1 MAGLGTRM
9 LPATKVL
16 PKEMLPVVD
25 KPIIQYALEEAAAA
39 GAEEFIFVTGRGK
52 TIMEDHFDRAFELFD
67 TLASKA
73 KTKELAALERAVPK
87 AGEVVYT
94 RQQEPKGLGHAVW
107 CARHVVGDEPF
118 AVMLVDD
125 LIDAE
130 SPAWRRW
137 STRSADRGN
146 LLAVMEVPQE
156 HTSRYGVID
165 PGEIEGRLTEVKGMV
180 EKPQPE
186 VAPSRLAVIGRYVL
200 LPEVFAVL
208 DAQKPGPAAR
218 SSSPTRWQADRP
230 AALPWLPLRGP
241 AVRLR
246 RQAGL
251 SRGDRGDGEQA
262 RGPAARLRRD
272 ARPLPLTRSRDERT
286 CGMKIAMI
294 GTGYVGLVSGA
305 CFAEFGLEV
314 VCVDKDARKIAMLEE
329 GGSRSTSRASTC
341 WSSATA
347 RPAGCPSPPT
357 SPLRSMGPRP
367 CSSAS
372 ARPRAAATA
381 MPT

>member
-1 MAGLGTRM
+1 MRRVRKVVFPVAGLGTRM

-67 TLASKA
+67 ALERKA
-73 KTKELAALERAVPK
+73 KTKELAAVERAVPK

-107 CARHVVGDEPF
+107 CARHLVGDEPF

-130 SPAWRRW
+130 QPCLAQMVDAQAR
-137 STRSADRGN
+137 TEGN

-156 HTSRYGVID
+156 HTARYGVID
-165 PGEIEGRLTEVKGMV
+165 PGASEGRLTEVKGMV
-180 EKPQPE
+180 EKPEPE

-208 DAQKPGPAAR
+208 DAQKPGQGGEIQLTDAM
-218 SSSPTRWQADRP
+218 
-230 AALPWLPLRGP
+230 AALIGRQPFHGYRFEG
-241 AVRLR
+241 R
-246 RQAGL
+246 RFDC
-251 SRGDRGDGEQA
+251 GDKLGYLEA
-262 RGPAARLRRD
+262 IVAMA
-272 ARPLPLTRSRDERT
+272 TKRT
-286 CGMKIAMI
+286 DLQPG
-294 GTGYVGLVSGA
+294 
-305 CFAEFGLEV
+305 FAEML
-314 VCVDKDARKIAMLEE
+314 ARY
-329 GGSRSTSRASTC
+329 T
-341 WSSATA
+341 
-347 RPAGCPSPPT
+347 
-357 SPLRSMGPRP
+357 
-367 CSSAS
+367 
-372 ARPRAAATA
+372 
-381 MPT
+381 